1 MPARKPGPNSALSGP
16 AWPRLSHSRTL
27 LLHTLRLA
35 DGRTL
40 AYDIY
45 GDPDGLPVI
54 FSHGFADSRVIRNPD
69 EDLTRSLG
77 VRMIAADQPGVGGS
91 SPRPGRR
98 IVDWGADMEQLADH
112 LGLGQ
117 FAVAGGAGHYGFVD
131 RERWSAY
138 LGALTAPWDSPPV

>member
-1 MPARKPGPNSALSGP
+1 M
-16 AWPRLSHSRTL
+16 
-27 LLHTLRLA
+27 
-35 DGRTL
+35 
-40 AYDIY
+40 
-45 GDPDGLPVI
+45 
-54 FSHGFADSRVIRNPD
+54 IRNPD